1 MAAQGDESVAVA
13 TVAGVV
19 SFKGKVIEGMSVSK
33 GTPLVVLSSKNMAD
47 GDPVQKARIA
57 YEVSKKA
64 YERMKALVGN
74 KIVSEKEFAQ
84 AEQIYENARISYEA
98 VAKNHSASGQA
109 VVSSL
114 PGSGTDL

>member
-1 MAAQGDESVAVA
+1 
-13 TVAGVV
+13 
-19 SFKGKVIEGMSVSK
+19 MSVSK

-57 YEVSKKA
+57 YEVSKKE

-84 AEQIYENARISYEA
+84 AEQIYEKCPYQLRGSRKRTIRQAARLLFLPSA
-98 VAKNHSASGQA
+98 VM
-109 VVSSL
+109 
-114 PGSGTDL
+114 